1 MFRFI
6 AIVLPA
12 VPVAPETPTP
22 LPLSELRVLFL
33 VGGEPCCEVEVEAQL
48 TGSPIYIGLL
58 DILKSR
64 TSKVIELFI
73 PYV

>member
-33 VGGEPCCEVEVEAQL
+33 VREPCCEVEVEVQL

-58 DILKSR
+58 DIYTEVGLRVEKSH
-64 TSKVIELFI
+64 
-73 PYV
+73 